1 MGRKQPFGRPRKK
14 RWRSKKITRAE
25 VNPTNPPASSEHS
38 PPEDSQ
44 KDPPHPTSISKE
56 PPASPEY
63 SPPEDNPKD
72 PPHPTKEPNP
82 SINLDSGSKFG
93 LDVSANSVDDCCNTT
108 NNRMKTSIRN
118 LPTCTQLSTIVA
130 TPKKTAEETNMSQ
143 LPSSTRQMSSHL
155 STPQNRRST
164 FLTSTTISRPVSV
177 INATRSCSSSISSMT
192 TSPSSHVTSLNRI
205 IDEQSKISEGKDTDD
220 LNILR
225 RLAEVEKQRV
235 EVEKQRE
242 EVLLLVKKNANIR
255 SLLTNNNIM
264 LADYADV
271 MVLPENEEI
280 TRESGTSFTR
290 NKAKR
295 NIMLEDYTD
304 AKSFPSNEETTRGS
318 IGTSV
323 SRNKAKTSHANT
335 LARREA
341 DSRESKDQNSSIHEV
356 KRKRKMG
363 AVMSIIETIE
373 GEKGDD
379 VQAKVLKQV
388 LQHKSM
394 REIVHRTGFIDS
406 ASREYVTMSNM
417 IGSAKRFLTMASKTQ
432 SSHGRS
438 NDDKRSAVETL
449 QVAMVETPDGDPNT
463 PSPSRERPKAK
474 TSL

>member
-1 MGRKQPFGRPRKK
+1 
-14 RWRSKKITRAE
+14 
-25 VNPTNPPASSEHS
+25 
-38 PPEDSQ
+38 
-44 KDPPHPTSISKE
+44 
-56 PPASPEY
+56 
-63 SPPEDNPKD
+63 
-72 PPHPTKEPNP
+72 
-82 SINLDSGSKFG
+82 
-93 LDVSANSVDDCCNTT
+93 
-108 NNRMKTSIRN
+108 
-118 LPTCTQLSTIVA
+118 
-130 TPKKTAEETNMSQ
+130 
-143 LPSSTRQMSSHL
+143 
-155 STPQNRRST
+155 
-164 FLTSTTISRPVSV
+164 
-177 INATRSCSSSISSMT
+177 MT

-225 RLAEVEKQRV
+225 RLAEVEKQR
-235 EVEKQRE
+235 E

-271 MVLPENEEI
+271 MVLPKNEEI

-290 NKAKR
+290 NKAKS

-304 AKSFPSNEETTRGS
+304 ANSFPSNEETTRGS

-323 SRNKAKTSHANT
+323 SRNKAKTSHTNT

-341 DSRESKDQNSSIHEV
+341 DSRESTDQNPSINEV

-373 GEKGDD
+373 GGKGDD

-406 ASREYVTMSNM
+406 ASKEYGTMSNM
-417 IGSAKRFLTMASKTQ
+417 IGSAKRFLTMASETQ

-438 NDDKRSAVETL
+438 NDNKRSAVETL

-463 PSPSRERPKAK
+463 PSPSRERPKAN
-474 TSL
+474 TSLRAKARLMNLPWSTFSRNKKRAAKNVLS